1 MKLISRLLRHSYCLV
16 TSLLVCATSTFAIT
30 LTTTNDV
37 RVLYGNGN
45 ENLNFASD
53 TALSLYNNGGNI
65 QRTWINFDLTPY
77 FSSLAGKTL
86 SAGVL
91 SLVANTGMAGN
102 ALNGASIA
110 SGNAYWTKTSITWN
124 TQPGLIAISGAI
136 NPVGGVADYDLVNW
150 VIPAATLQ
158 DWIATQYT
166 NGVCLS
172 SAGGSTLHFRSS
184 RSGGTPTLTFTAVD
198 PFTPAS
204 GIWTNTSSG
213 NWADG
218 NNWLDGLQACGAGQS
233 ATFGETTGATINL
246 DTNRIISALAFSN
259 ATFTVNGAN
268 NTLALEKNP
277 TTPSIFVGAGGTA
290 TFNNILS
297 SAEGLDKA
305 GAGTLVLANGGNTL
319 FGTTTVQAGT
329 LRLAS
334 RYTLDKSSTV
344 TLEPGT
350 VLQCSTDWALGNT
363 YSSGGAGAGY
373 LTVKSGATLRASSG
387 ANVIRHGITLS
398 GGTLDATVA
407 GNSSWGNFVLE
418 TPMTINGATSSTI
431 SADLRL
437 RDSQTITVNATGD
450 ASGNDLFISGKL
462 GHINGS
468 YWGYLVKSGAG
479 TLALNNAANDPGS
492 YTVSQGKLLFID
504 KLAGGGNGGIINN
517 AVVEARITTNT
528 TSYGYAITGSGT
540 LLKTGPGKLFLTFAT
555 STHSGPTVIS
565 NGTLSVSFMADAA
578 RHFDASRLNATNGA
592 PIALWDDQS
601 VTASH
606 ATVPSGNATPVFT
619 SNAISTTGL
628 PAVYFAKNSGPS
640 NSGAFR
646 FARDTGVRSV
656 FSIFKGNSFLL
667 TDFSSYD
674 FHRPTDDIPGS
685 PLWDSGNASASIR
698 NGSTY
703 VNNILTNGTS
713 YNMPTSLNNGFNLV
727 EVLTTAAVATDS
739 FNKDRTY
746 HAGNQYHAEMII
758 FDSVVS
764 EARRLQIE
772 AYLNKKWFGIAP
784 GSVAGLGNLMS
795 PSTPVSIFNGSTL
808 DLSEVFYQTLA
819 SLSSTDGLGSK
830 VLLGSTATLTVGN
843 ATSTSFDGV
852 ISGPAGNLIKTG
864 SGTLTLAGTNTYA
877 GVTSVTGG
885 TLRVNGAL
893 AAAGP
898 VMVFSNATLS
908 GSGLIAGAV
917 SLTLGSTLSPGSGE
931 GAVGTLTIGS
941 LPAVAGG
948 TLKIDAFADGT
959 CDVLAVQG
967 AADLSGTTLSLTDTS
982 SLNRSYQ
989 YTILTCSGTPT
1000 AFASAALP
1008 GGWKIYT
1015 LNGLVKLASSGTV
1028 ISFF

>member
-1 MKLISRLLRHSYCLV
+1 L
-16 TSLLVCATSTFAIT
+16 CATSTFAIT

-37 RVLYGNGN
+37 RVLSGSNANNNY
-45 ENLNFASD
+45 LSD
-53 TALSLYNNGGNI
+53 TALSLYNDGGGNI
-65 QRTWINFDLTPY
+65 QRTWVNFDLTPY

-91 SLVANTGMAGN
+91 TLVANTGMAGN
-102 ALNGASIA
+102 ALNGASISSA
-110 SGNAYWTKTSITWN
+110 NAYWTRNSITWN
-124 TQPGLIAISGAI
+124 TQPATTAISGAV
-136 NPVGGVADYDLVNW
+136 NPVGGVADFDLVNW

-158 DWIATQYT
+158 DWIATQFT

-172 SAGGSTLHFRSS
+172 SASGSKLHFRSS
-184 RSGGTPTLTFTAVD
+184 RSGGTPTLTFTVVD
-198 PFTPAS
+198 AFTPAS
-204 GIWTNTSSG
+204 GVWTNTSSG
-213 NWADG
+213 NWTDS

-233 ATFGETTGATINL
+233 ATFGETTGAIINL

-259 ATFTVNGAN
+259 ATFVVNGAN
-268 NTLALEKNP
+268 NTLALEKSP

-297 SAEGLDKA
+297 SAEGLEKA
-305 GAGTLVLANGGNTL
+305 GAGTLVLANGNNTL

-329 LRLAS
+329 VRLAS
-334 RYTLDKSSTV
+334 RYTLDKSSAV
-344 TLEPGT
+344 TLEPGA

-363 YSSGGAGAGY
+363 YSAGGAGAGY
-373 LTVKSGATLRASSG
+373 VTVKSGATLRASSV
-387 ANVIRHGITLS
+387 ANAIRHGITLS

-407 GNSSWGNFVLE
+407 GNYNWGNFILE
-418 TPMTINGATSSTI
+418 TPMTVNGTTTSTI
-431 SADLRL
+431 TADLRL
-437 RDSQTITVNATGD
+437 RGTQTITVNPTGD
-450 ASGNDLFISGKL
+450 PSGNDLYVTGKF
-462 GHINGS
+462 GHVNGVE
-468 YWGYLVKSGAG
+468 WGYLIKNGIG
-479 TLALNNAANDPGS
+479 TMALSNAANEPGS

-504 KLAGGGNGGIINN
+504 KMSGGGAGGLINN
-517 AVVEARITTNT
+517 AVVEARITTNA
-528 TSYGYAITGSGT
+528 TSYGYAISGSGT
-540 LLKTGPGKLFLTFAT
+540 LLKTGAGRLFLNSSA
-555 STHSGPTVIS
+555 SSHNGPTVIS

-578 RHFDASRLNATNGA
+578 RHFDASRLTLTNGA
-592 PIALWDDQS
+592 AVTRWEDQS
-601 VTASH
+601 VTAST
-606 ATVPSGNATPVFT
+606 ATVPSGNANPVFT
-619 SNAISTTGL
+619 SNAVSTTGL
-628 PAVYFAKNSGPS
+628 PAVYFAKNGGAAT
-640 NSGAFR
+640 SGALQFSI
-646 FARDTGVRSV
+646 DGGIRSV
-656 FSIFKGNSFLL
+656 FSVFKGNSFLL
-667 TDFSSYD
+667 TDSRPQPNGTYH
-674 FHRPTDDIPGS
+674 FHRLTDDNPAD
-685 PLWDSGNASASIR
+685 PLWHSQHASAYLKD
-698 NGSTY
+698 GSNY
-703 VNNILTNGTS
+703 VNTVHVPTPAATA
-713 YNMPTSLNNGFNLV
+713 MPTGSNNGFNLI
-727 EVLTTAAVATDS
+727 EVITTGNVTADS
-739 FNKDRTY
+739 FNKDRGTI
-746 HAGNQYHAEMII
+746 HAGNQYHAELII
-758 FDSVVS
+758 FDSAVA

-784 GSVAGLGNLMS
+784 ASVAGLGNFMS
-795 PSTPVSIFNGSTL
+795 TNSPVVLYNGSTL

-819 SLSSTDGLGSK
+819 SLSSVDGSGSK

-917 SLTLGSTLSPGSGE
+917 SLNLGSTLSPGSGE
-931 GAVGTLTIGS
+931 GAVGTMTIGS

-948 TLKIDAFADGT
+948 TLKVDAFADGT

-967 AADLSGTTLSLTDTS
+967 SADLSGTALSLTGTS
-982 SLNRSYQ
+982 SLNRSHQ

-1000 AFASAALP
+1000 AFASASLP